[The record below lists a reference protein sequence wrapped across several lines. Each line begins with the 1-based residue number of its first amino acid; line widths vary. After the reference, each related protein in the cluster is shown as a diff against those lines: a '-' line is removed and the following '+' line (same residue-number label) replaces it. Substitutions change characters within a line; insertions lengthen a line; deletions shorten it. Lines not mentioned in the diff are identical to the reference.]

1 MYKNKVFKYFVDSPE
16 TSMSASLPVTAS
28 IVTSPIR
35 GHDQVRGHAAV
46 RGQVRRDSST
56 RLPEVRVSQ
65 DSDLD
70 AILSQSK
77 I

>member
-1 MYKNKVFKYFVDSPE
+1 
-16 TSMSASLPVTAS
+16 MSASLPVTGS

-46 RGQVRRDSST
+46 RGQVRGESST
-56 RLPEVRVSQ
+56 RPYPEVRVSQ

-77 I
+77 VY